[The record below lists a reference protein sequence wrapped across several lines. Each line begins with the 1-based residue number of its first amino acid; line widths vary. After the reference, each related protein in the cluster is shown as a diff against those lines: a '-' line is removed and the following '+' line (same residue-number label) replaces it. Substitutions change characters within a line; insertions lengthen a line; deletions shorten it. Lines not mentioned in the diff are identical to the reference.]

1 MFLAPQG
8 NAYSDRKV
16 HLSDIK
22 VIMVV
27 ANSYMECGQVAL
39 RNPGS
44 TCTWHVLGRDKN
56 STKLSN
62 FALDS
67 CIIFGSLIVECS
79 QPFLTPFP

>member
-27 ANSYMECGQVAL
+27 ANSYMECDQVAL
-39 RNPGS
+39 RNLS
-44 TCTWHVLGRDKN
+44 TWHVKGRDKN
-56 STKLSN
+56 SAQSSN
-62 FALDS
+62 MALDS
-67 CIIFGSLIVECS
+67 CIIFGGLIAECS
-79 QPFLTPFP
+79 QPFLTPLLMA